1 MPSEIF
7 TNKSRNINQ
16 RYIRT
21 KSSLTPKFKDDS
33 MLENPL
39 KNALD

>member
-7 TNKSRNINQ
+7 TNKSRNINK

-21 KSSLTPKFKDDS
+21 KSDFTPKFKNDS
-33 MLENPL
+33 VLENPL

>member
-7 TNKSRNINQ
+7 TNKSRNIKQ

-21 KSSLTPKFKDDS
+21 KSGLTPNFKNDS
-33 MLENPL
+33 ILENPL
-39 KNALD
+39 HNALD